1 MHAYAAF
8 YIKDAGYVI
17 RARML
22 VSGCTEIEKLHA
34 QAFVESLRNT
44 KLALKARRIAFLTSA
59 SAVIYADVE
68 LKHAGD
74 DRNLIRAI
82 TTFVVAKVDER
93 LAGLR
98 RAHRADLHRL
108 MINIP
113 SDSASA
119 RSTIR
124 KQA

>member
-1 MHAYAAF
+1 LPLRNLLSEIEAAWNRADVHAYAAF
-8 YIKDAGYVI
+8 YTKDAGYVI

-22 VSGCTEIEKLHA
+22 VSGCTEISKLHA

-82 TTFVVAKVDER
+82 TTFVVAKVDE
-93 LAGLR
+93 
-98 RAHRADLHRL
+98 D
-108 MINIP
+108 
-113 SDSASA
+113 
-119 RSTIR
+119 
-124 KQA
+124 